1 MPDMRFVIPRQDINR
16 ENFASSAPDFNRRS
30 EMMNTD
36 RGFKCRIT
44 NIVRLTEHEKLF
56 QLRIVDPLER
66 TIFRFKPGQFLM
78 LELPGYGDVPIS
90 ISSSCTNHEFLELCI
105 RKAGHVTS
113 ALFTV
118 EEGAS
123 VAIRGP
129 FGSSFPMDEMA
140 GHNVFLIAG
149 GLGIAPLRA
158 PLFWIN
164 EHRDRFLDINL
175 LYGVKE
181 PSQLL
186 FTWQFEE
193 WEMIN
198 HIRLHTIV
206 EHGDAEWRGKRG
218 KTGMITNLFNDISVD
233 VKKSY
238 AIVCGPPIMFKFVC
252 GYLDKLGIPMNRMFV
267 SLERR
272 MHCGMGKCCRC
283 MVGSTFTCIDGP
295 VFDYW
300 SVMNLKEAI

>member
-1 MPDMRFVIPRQDINR
+1 MPDMRFVIPRQEINR
-16 ENFASSAPDFNRRS
+16 ENFASSSPDFNRRS
-30 EMMNTD
+30 DLMKTD
-36 RGFKCRIT
+36 MGYKCAVT
-44 NIVRLTEHEKLF
+44 NIVHLTDQERLF
-56 QLRIVDPLER
+56 QLRIIDPVER
-66 TIFRFKPGQFLM
+66 ALFRFRPGQFLM

-90 ISSSCTNHEFLELCI
+90 ISSSSSNHEFLELCI

-113 ALFTV
+113 ALFTI
-118 EEGAS
+118 EMGAH

-129 FGSSFPMDEMA
+129 FGSSFPMEEMA
-140 GHNVFLIAG
+140 RHNILLIAG

-164 EHRDRFLDINL
+164 EHRDRFLDVNL
-175 LYGVKE
+175 LYGAKE

-186 FTWQFEE
+186 FTWQFNE
-193 WEMIN
+193 WKMIN
-198 HIRLHTIV
+198 HIRLHPIV
-206 EHGDAEWRGKRG
+206 EHANTEWSG
-218 KTGMITNLFNDISVD
+218 KTGMITDLFNDLLID
-233 VKKSY
+233 REKTY
-238 AIVCGPPIMFKFVC
+238 AIVCGPPVMFKFVC
-252 GYLDKLGIPMNRMFV
+252 GWLDGLGVPMNRMFV

-300 SVMNLKEAI
+300 SVINLKEAI

>member
-1 MPDMRFVIPRQDINR
+1 MHDKRFVIPRQELNR
-16 ENFASSAPDFNRRS
+16 EDFASRVPDFNRRS
-30 EMMNTD
+30 EIMNTEM
-36 RGFKCRIT
+36 GYKCTIT
-44 NIVRLTEHEKLF
+44 NIVRLTGQEKLF
-56 QLRIVDPLER
+56 QLRIIDPVER
-66 TIFRFKPGQFLM
+66 SLFRFRPGQFLM

-90 ISSSCTNHEFLELCI
+90 ISSSSSNHEYLELCI

-118 EEGAS
+118 EEGAN

-129 FGSSFPMDEMA
+129 FGSAFPMDEMT
-140 GHNVFLIAG
+140 GHHLLLIAG

-164 EHRDRFLDINL
+164 EHRDRFLDVNV
-175 LYGVKE
+175 LYGARDA
-181 PSQLL
+181 SQLL
-186 FTWQFEE
+186 FTWQFDE
-193 WEMIN
+193 WKMIN
-198 HIRLHTIV
+198 HIGLHTIV
-206 EHGDAEWRGKRG
+206 ERASEEWKGR
-218 KTGMITNLFNDISVD
+218 TGMITDLFGDIAIEE
-233 VKKSY
+233 KNTY
-238 AIVCGPPIMFKFVC
+238 AIVCGPPVMFKIVC
-252 GYLDKLGIPMNRMFV
+252 SWLDRLGIPMNRMFV

>member
-1 MPDMRFVIPRQDINR
+1 MKTDM
-16 ENFASSAPDFNRRS
+16 
-30 EMMNTD
+30 
-36 RGFKCRIT
+36 GYKCRIT
-44 NIVRLTEHEKLF
+44 NVVNLTDQEKLF
-56 QLRIVDPLER
+56 QLRIVEPQER
-66 TIFRFKPGQFLM
+66 RIFRFKPGQFIM

-90 ISSSCTNHEFLELCI
+90 ISSASSNHEFLELCI

-113 ALFTV
+113 ALFRTDP
-118 EEGAS
+118 GMH

-140 GHNVFLIAG
+140 GHHVLLVAG

-164 EHRDRFLDINL
+164 EHRDRFRDVHL
-175 LYGVKE
+175 LYGAKE

-186 FTWQFEE
+186 FSYQFDEWQT
-193 WEMIN
+193 IS

-206 EHGDAEWRGKRG
+206 EHADAEWKGS
-218 KTGMITNLFNDISVD
+218 TGMITELFRDISID
-233 VKKSY
+233 AKNTY
-238 AIVCGPPIMFKFVC
+238 AIVCGPPVMFKFVC
-252 GYLDKLGIPMNRMFV
+252 SYLDRLGIPMNRMFV

>member
-1 MPDMRFVIPRQDINR
+1 MHDQRFVIPRQELNR
-16 ENFASSAPDFNRRS
+16 EDFASSVPDFNRRS
-30 EMMNTD
+30 EVMNTD
-36 RGFKCRIT
+36 MGYKCTVT
-44 NIVRLTEHEKLF
+44 NIVRLTPQEKLF
-56 QLRIVDPLER
+56 QIRIIDPVER
-66 TIFRFKPGQFLM
+66 ALFRFRPGQFLM
-78 LELPGYGDVPIS
+78 LELPGYGEVPIS
-90 ISSSCTNHEFLELCI
+90 ISSSSSNHEFLELCI
-105 RKAGHVTS
+105 RKAGSVTT
-113 ALFTV
+113 ALFNAG
-118 EEGAS
+118 EGAR

-140 GHNVFLIAG
+140 GHNVLLIAG

-164 EHRDRFLDINL
+164 EHRNRFLDVSL
-175 LYGVKE
+175 LYGAKD

-186 FTWQFEE
+186 FTWQFNE
-193 WEMIN
+193 WDMIS
-198 HIRLHTIV
+198 HIGLHTIV
-206 EHGDAEWRGKRG
+206 EHGSEEWTG
-218 KTGMITNLFNDISVD
+218 KTGMITDLFNDIVID
-233 VKKSY
+233 PATTY
-238 AIVCGPPIMFKFVC
+238 AIVCGPPVMFKFVC
-252 GYLDKLGIPMNRMFV
+252 GWLDRLGIPMNRMFV

>member
-1 MPDMRFVIPRQDINR
+1 MPDKHFVIPRQDINR
-16 ENFASSAPDFNRRS
+16 EDFTSSIPDFNRRS
-30 EMMNTD
+30 EFLKTD
-36 RGFKCRIT
+36 MGYKCIIT
-44 NIVRLTEHEKLF
+44 NIVRLTEQEKLF
-56 QLRIVDPLER
+56 KLRIIDTLER
-66 TIFRFKPGQFLM
+66 NIFRFKPGQFLM

-90 ISSSCTNHEFLELCI
+90 ISSSNSNHEYIELCI

-113 ALFTV
+113 ALFNLA
-118 EEGAS
+118 EGAH

-129 FGSSFPMDEMA
+129 FGSAFPMDEMS
-140 GHNVFLIAG
+140 GHNVLLIAG
-149 GLGIAPLRA
+149 GLGFAPLRA

-164 EHRDRFLDINL
+164 EHRERFLNVNV

-186 FTWQFEE
+186 FTYQFDE
-193 WEMIN
+193 WEKIS
-198 HIRLHTIV
+198 HIVLHTIV
-206 EHGDAEWRGKRG
+206 EHADAGWKGQH
-218 KTGMITNLFNDISVD
+218 GMITDLFKDITID
-233 VKKSY
+233 PETTY
-238 AIVCGPPIMFKFVC
+238 AVVCGPPVMFKVVC
-252 GYLDKLGIPMNRMFV
+252 SYLDKLGIPMNRMFV

-283 MVGSTFTCIDGP
+283 MVGSTFTCVDGP

>member
-1 MPDMRFVIPRQDINR
+1 MKTDM
-16 ENFASSAPDFNRRS
+16 
-30 EMMNTD
+30 
-36 RGFKCRIT
+36 GYKCRIT
-44 NIVRLTEHEKLF
+44 NVVSLTEQEKLF
-56 QLRIVDPLER
+56 QLHIVDPQER
-66 TIFRFKPGQFLM
+66 RIFRFKPGQFIM

-90 ISSSCTNHEFLELCI
+90 ISSSYSNHEFIELCI

-113 ALFTV
+113 ALFRT
-118 EEGAS
+118 EPGMH

-129 FGSSFPMDEMA
+129 FGSSFPMDEIA
-140 GHNVFLIAG
+140 GHHVLLVAG

-164 EHRDRFLDINL
+164 EHRDRFRDVHL
-175 LYGVKE
+175 LYGARE

-186 FTWQFEE
+186 FSYQFDE
-193 WEMIN
+193 WNTIS
-198 HIRLHTIV
+198 HVRLHTIV
-206 EHGDAEWRGKRG
+206 EHSDETWKGR
-218 KTGMITNLFNDISVD
+218 TGMITELFRDIEID
-233 VKKSY
+233 TKNTY

-252 GYLDKLGIPMNRMFV
+252 SYLDRLGIPMNRMFV